1 MECRIYQLE
10 DMEMSEEL
18 EKTLDALEQEVLDEL
33 NSTHSPYQTITHYT
47 CSFTIQ
53 DDETTEVTIQTKSA
67 GVCFATSPEDALAQ
81 TKTANSYSHKSYAA
95 YILRYV
101 RDNLLTIDVAD
112 TNLTYTD
119 EPTITRMTQDDLQGF
134 QKEVVSL
141 NGF

>member
-33 NSTHSPYQTITHYT
+33 NSTHSPYQTITHYA
-47 CSFTIQ
+47 CPFTIP
-53 DDETTEVTIQTKSA
+53 DDETTKVWIQTKTT
-67 GVCFATSPEDALAQ
+67 GVCFASSPEDALAQ

-101 RDNLLTIDVAD
+101 WDNLLTIDVDDA
-112 TNLTYTD
+112 TLTYTD
-119 EPTITRMTQDDLQGF
+119 EPTITPMTDEDLQDF
-134 QKEVVSL
+134 QRDVVNA
-141 NGF
+141 NG